1 MGNLLVS
8 LNDNILKVT
17 LKDELNFKGL
27 TIELPKTAAND
38 TEILDTNYISQAIS
52 GALSSGLSFKGK
64 SPLLHFLVEPQD
76 VILKFITVSK
86 KNGDVDAQIIS
97 EIKGKLP
104 DVNIED
110 IYFTYQKI
118 APFVYQFVGIKKSIL
133 GKYLEIANQL
143 KMNLQSVVPWVL
155 MLPKCVTSGDPC
167 IFVSKNLT
175 NQVIALSEL
184 NGIYFSSV
192 FDHEKSPEELQK
204 LISDLS
210 VYKRAA
216 PITKVYS
223 VNTDFFSLDPS
234 YELQKLK
241 VSNVENADSSEYLLH
256 LLYYSLLENIP
267 TTLGSQLNL
276 LTALP
281 LPAINKKNT
290 SLVYVGAAVGVASL
304 VFIVLA
310 GLNTLNNRDLNKDKD
325 LALTSNTTVDT
336 NVLGNEITNES
347 TQSTPSAP
355 AKDLKKT
362 DITIRVENGAGVP
375 GVAAKARDFLNG
387 LGYKV
392 SEIGNADESDRQT
405 TLIKIKPSKA
415 DYKSMLID
423 DMKKTYQVSLED
435 TLSDS
440 SQFDVL
446 VIVGAK

>member
-17 LKDELNFKGL
+17 LKDDLSFKGL

-38 TEILDTNYISQAIS
+38 TEILDTNYIAQSIS

-64 SPLLHFLVEPQD
+64 SPLLHFLIEPQD

-86 KNGDVDAQIIS
+86 KNGDVDSQIVS
-97 EIKGKLP
+97 DIKGKLA
-104 DVNIED
+104 DTNIED
-110 IYFTYQKI
+110 IYFSYQKI

-133 GKYLEIANQL
+133 EKYLEIANQL

-241 VSNVENADSSEYLLH
+241 VSNVENADSSDYLLH

-267 TTLGSQLNL
+267 TTLGTQLNL
-276 LTALP
+276 LNALP
-281 LPAINKKNT
+281 LPAISKKNT
-290 SLVYVGAAVGVASL
+290 SLVYVGAAVGVSAL
-304 VFIVLA
+304 IFVVLA
-310 GLNTLNNRDLNKDKD
+310 GLNVLNTKDLNKD
-325 LALTSNTTVDT
+325 LALSSNTTVDT
-336 NVLGNEITNES
+336 NVLGNEIVNES
-347 TQSTPSAP
+347 TQSTPSSP
-355 AKDLKKT
+355 ANDLKKT

-392 SEIGNADESDRQT
+392 AEIGNADESDRQT

-415 DYKSMLID
+415 DYKNMLIE

-435 TLSDS
+435 TLSDTS
-440 SQFDVL
+440 AFDVV